1 MDEGIRF
8 VMGGQV
14 RTVRVDDPTVTVLD
28 WLRAERRTGTKE
40 GCAEGDCGACTVV
53 LAEMRGPAGTERL
66 RYRAVNACILFL
78 PTLDG
83 KALYTVEDLRD
94 PATGDLHPVQRAMVE
109 QHGSQCGFCTPGFVM
124 SLFALVHDPDM
135 PGTPDRAAID
145 DALAGNL
152 CRCTGYRPIVAAARQ
167 ALAGD
172 RADRFAAAEAETLSL
187 LQGLRRPA
195 GRGLALD
202 RYRAPTT
209 VAELAEVLTGAPD
222 SQILGGGT
230 DVGLWVTKD
239 HRALAPI
246 VYTGAV
252 AEMADVTERAEGLD
266 IGAAATYTD
275 ALPALERHFPA
286 FGTML
291 RRLGAVQVRNS
302 GTMGGNVANG
312 SPIGDSMPPLI
323 ALGTTI
329 VLNRGGSRREIAL
342 EDFYLGYRRKDL
354 QPGEFVERIRIPLAP
369 ADRRLGVYKVS
380 KRPDQDISAVCA
392 GFALRLVDG
401 VAAGFRAGFGG
412 MAAVPSRARAC
423 EAAVEGR
430 PWTLETVTAGMAAL
444 AGDFEPLTDM
454 RASAD
459 YRALV
464 ARNLLMKFYLETT
477 GQDAGQDAGLDAV
490 AGASHG

>member
-8 VMGGQV
+8 VMGGRV
-14 RTVRVDDPTVTVLD
+14 RTVRIDDPTVTVLD
-28 WLRAERRTGTKE
+28 WLRTRERRTGTKE

-53 LAEMRGPAGTERL
+53 LGEAVGPEGAERL

-83 KALYTVEDLRD
+83 KALFTVEDLKD
-94 PATGDLHPVQRAMVE
+94 PETGALHPVQQAMVDH
-109 QHGSQCGFCTPGFVM
+109 HGSQCGFCTPGFVM
-124 SLFALVHDPDM
+124 SLFAMAHDPEM
-135 PGTPDRAAID
+135 PGAPDRAAID

-167 ALAGD
+167 GLAGG
-172 RADRFAAAEAETLSL
+172 REDRFSAEEAEL
-187 LQGLRRPA
+187 LAMLKDCRHSPD
-195 GRGLALD
+195 RGLALD
-202 RYRAPTT
+202 RYRAPAS
-209 VAELAEVLTGAPD
+209 VAELAAVLAEAPD

-239 HRALAPI
+239 HRALGPI

-252 AEMADVTERAEGLD
+252 ADMTDVTERDGVLD

-275 ALPALERHFPA
+275 VLPAFDRHFPSLGA
-286 FGTML
+286 MV

-302 GTMGGNVANG
+302 GTLGGNVANG

-329 VLNRGGSRREIAL
+329 VLNRGGARREIVL
-342 EDFYLGYRRKDL
+342 EEFYLGYRQKDL
-354 QPGEFVERIRIPLAP
+354 QPGEFVERIRIPLGP
-369 ADRRLGVYKVS
+369 ADRQVGVYKVS

-392 GFALRLVDG
+392 GFAMRLVDG
-401 VAAGFRAGFGG
+401 KATGFRAGYGG
-412 MAAVPSRARAC
+412 MAAVPARARAC
-423 EAAVEGR
+423 EAAIEGR
-430 PWTLETVTAGMAAL
+430 PWTVETVTAGMAAL
-444 AGDFEPLTDM
+444 ASDFTPLTDM

-459 YRALV
+459 YRAMV
-464 ARNLLMKFYLETT
+464 ARNLLMKFYLEST
-477 GQDAGQDAGLDAV
+477 GQDAGL
-490 AGASHG
+490 ASAEGVGHG